1 MNFWQSGASL
11 CGGGVTATAV
21 SAALEARMNASTRR
35 ASANADVL
43 PEKLPKIELR
53 HGQAL
58 WVLSH
63 LGFQGSVSKSTFYE
77 YIKSLRK
84 LGTPFERGKIG
95 FGRRGLANY
104 SYCHLMELALA
115 LTLRVYNIVPDTV
128 LTEIVRY
135 RRTLYRCYQC
145 AYLQRQSGLGA
156 PVDLEMAGHVP
167 LTVRGVFL
175 DLKIDFSGGTL
186 TGFGPPKLLSP
197 CDAISIFIERE
208 IAARALLP
216 INVSLLSEQLVSMA
230 LQAPPVQRGSRGRSA
245 PGPTRSGKQPNR
257 SPHE

>member
-1 MNFWQSGASL
+1 
-11 CGGGVTATAV
+11 
-21 SAALEARMNASTRR
+21 MNASTHR

-58 WVLSH
+58 WVLSQ

-84 LGTPFERGKIG
+84 LGSPFERGKIG

-135 RRTLYRCYQC
+135 RRTLYRCYHC

-156 PVDLEMAGHVP
+156 PVDLEIAGHVP

-175 DLKIDFSGGTL
+175 DLKIDFSGGTP
-186 TGFGPPKLLSP
+186 TAFGPPKLLSP

-216 INVSLLSEQLVSMA
+216 INVSLLSERLVSMA
-230 LQAPPVQRGSRGRSA
+230 LQAPSVQSGSRVDRELSDYTDDGRLFASESSS
-245 PGPTRSGKQPNR
+245 PQRQSNR
-257 SPHE
+257 SPH